1 MTYVLDASAILRFTE
16 LEPGCERVRSL
27 LHQAAQGDIQLLLS
41 AVNWGEIVCILHTKK
56 EANAETIIGNLA
68 ALPIA
73 VVPVDAHDAA
83 DAGRFKWRFKV
94 PYADAFAGALTLK
107 RSSNGTPATLITA
120 DYDFKAVSKGTIKIE
135 FLPGK

>member
-1 MTYVLDASAILRFTE
+1 
-16 LEPGCERVRSL
+16 L
-27 LHQAAQGDIQLLLS
+27 LHQAAQGDIHLLLS
-41 AVNWGEIVCILHTKK
+41 AVNWGEIVGVLHTKT

-68 ALPIA
+68 ALPIT

-94 PYADAFAGALTLK
+94 PYADAFAGALTLQH
-107 RSSNGTPATLITA
+107 SSNGTQATLVTA
-120 DYDFKAVSKGTIKIE
+120 DYDFKAVPRGTIRIE